1 MSTAT
6 SQPTYTAP
14 LVCRRLRSKGAPGMG
29 YENGVSFDA
38 GYVSTANFWCTATAG
53 TVGPDDSFVH
63 PHVCVANRI
72 CFLSPSGQVKA
83 GD

>member
-1 MSTAT
+1 M
-6 SQPTYTAP
+6 
-14 LVCRRLRSKGAPGMG
+14 
-29 YENGVSFDA
+29 SFDA

-72 CFLSPSGQVKA
+72 CFLSPSGQVKV